1 MTDSVEA
8 RTGLEPLL
16 GVAELAD
23 YLGVPPQRVYDW
35 RLSGTGPRGY
45 RIGRELKFP
54 VSEVRRWLGR
64 PRTPI
69 GTFGAVTVARV
80 GARGQVPGSGVKV
93 GPSVRR

>member
-1 MTDSVEA
+1 MHLLGMTDSLEA

-54 VSEVRRWLGR
+54 VSEVRRWLAERAEGR
-64 PRTPI
+64 
-69 GTFGAVTVARV
+69 
-80 GARGQVPGSGVKV
+80 
-93 GPSVRR
+93 

>member
-1 MTDSVEA
+1 MKDDLGA
-8 RTGLEPLL
+8 RYGLEPLL

-54 VSEVRRWLGR
+54 VSEVRRWLAERAERAVGSSASVEGR
-64 PRTPI
+64 
-69 GTFGAVTVARV
+69 
-80 GARGQVPGSGVKV
+80 
-93 GPSVRR
+93 